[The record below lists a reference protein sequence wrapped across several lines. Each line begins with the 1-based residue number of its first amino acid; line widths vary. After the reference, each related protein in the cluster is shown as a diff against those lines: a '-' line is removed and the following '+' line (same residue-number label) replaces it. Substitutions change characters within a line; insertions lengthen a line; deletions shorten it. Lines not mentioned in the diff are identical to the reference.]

1 MAGEQSSWYL
11 SEVRVAVQKS
21 SVAVSKGIRWPFML
35 GLEREGKIP
44 MSMSYHHCTAGI

>member
-11 SEVRVAVQKS
+11 TEVRVQKS
-21 SVAVSKGIRWPFML
+21 FVIVSKGIRWLFML

-44 MSMSYHHCTAGI
+44 VSMSCHHCTAGI